1 MKVLKSGIEMT
12 PQQLRK
18 AKGGYCACYCD
29 GSYPG
34 DGDVVATVPTD
45 ADTCSCKC
53 ELDGLEGSFRTAVKY
68 SSHPL
73 P

>member
-1 MKVLKSGIEMT
+1 MKILKSGVEMT

-34 DGDVVATVPTD
+34 EGDIMATVPTD
-45 ADTCSCKC
+45 ADYCWCNVA
-53 ELDGLEGSFRTAVKY
+53 DGFNIAVKY